1 MSVKPAIMRFL
12 IMMLLGLST
21 AAASDWPLPENATHV
36 FLRYIEGLLKTP
48 SVDTVPE
55 WFNDDDE

>member
-1 MSVKPAIMRFL
+1 MRL
-12 IMMLLGLST
+12 LMMMLLGLST

-36 FLRYIEGLLKTP
+36 FLKYVEGLLRTP